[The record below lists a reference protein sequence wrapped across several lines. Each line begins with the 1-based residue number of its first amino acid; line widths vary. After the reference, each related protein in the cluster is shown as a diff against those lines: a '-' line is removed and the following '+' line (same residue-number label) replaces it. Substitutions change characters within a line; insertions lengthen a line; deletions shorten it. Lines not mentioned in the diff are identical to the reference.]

1 MYGHSQSRGRG
12 RSSGSGWQRR
22 LSQVLSYLLA
32 CLIGVIGVSIAL
44 IGVDASGPIGAPE
57 DVWVGLIIGAVF
69 VITAVIWLM
78 LLVASY
84 SWRS

>member
-1 MYGHSQSRGRG
+1 MYGHSQNRGRG
-12 RSSGSGWQRR
+12 RSSESGWQRR
-22 LSQVLSYLLA
+22 LSRVLSYLLA

>member
-1 MYGHSQSRGRG
+1 MEFL
-12 RSSGSGWQRR
+12 RR
-22 LSQVLSYLLA
+22 ALNPWGEDVP
-32 CLIGVIGVSIAL
+32 IGVSWDL
-44 IGVDASGPIGAPE
+44 IWAAV
-57 DVWVGLIIGAVF
+57 IIGAVF

>member
-1 MYGHSQSRGRG
+1 MLGHSQSRRG
-12 RSSGSGWQRR
+12 RRSGQDGWQRR
-22 LSQVLSYLLA
+22 LSRVLSYLLA

>member
-12 RSSGSGWQRR
+12 RSSGIGWQRR
-22 LSQVLSYLLA
+22 VSRVLSYLLA

-44 IGVDASGPIGAPE
+44 IGVEASGPIGAPE
-57 DVWVGLIIGAVF
+57 DVWVGLVIGAVF
-69 VITAVIWLM
+69 IITAVLWLM